1 MDIKELNVEQ
11 LVEYIN
17 KELQKDEKLGI
28 NKLCDREGLK
38 NSTVKSRL
46 NRNGYKYNSE
56 ERKYY
61 KNTNDNI
68 KNNIKNNTN
77 NDTNNIARINTKKKI
92 KNDNSIEKIKDKK
105 DTKDTKDNTNRIT
118 NDILLDLMK
127 NIKSLEDRLDK
138 IEKNTKDNTKV
149 ITKRNIK
156 NNIGYMNI
164 KNTKDTT
171 TKSIR
176 LYTEVKAELDKYIEE
191 HKEVKVIDI
200 FSFAIL
206 EYINKNK

>member
-1 MDIKELNVEQ
+1 MEIKELSVEQ

-38 NSTVKSRL
+38 SSTVKSRL

-61 KNTNDNI
+61 KITNGNI
-68 KNNIKNNTN
+68 KSNIN
-77 NDTNNIARINTKKKI
+77 NDTNSIAKINTKKKI
-92 KNDNSIEKIKDKK
+92 KNDNSIEKIKDE
-105 DTKDTKDNTNRIT
+105 KDTKDNTNIIT
-118 NDILLDLMK
+118 NDILLDLMQ
-127 NIKSLEDRLDK
+127 NIKRLEDRLDK

-200 FSFAIL
+200 VSFAIL

>member
-1 MDIKELNVEQ
+1 MEIKELSVEQ

-68 KNNIKNNTN
+68 KNNTN
-77 NDTNNIARINTKKKI
+77 NDTNSIDKINTKKKI

-105 DTKDTKDNTNRIT
+105 DTKDNTNRIT
-118 NDILLDLMK
+118 NDILLDLMQ

-200 FSFAIL
+200 VSFAIL

>member
-1 MDIKELNVEQ
+1 MEIKGLSVEQ
-11 LVEYIN
+11 LVDYIN

-61 KNTNDNI
+61 KITNSNI
-68 KNNIKNNTN
+68 KSNTSY
-77 NDTNNIARINTKKKI
+77 DTNSISKINTKKKI
-92 KNDNSIEKIKDKK
+92 KNDNSIEKIKDA
-105 DTKDTKDNTNRIT
+105 KDTKDNTNRIT
-118 NDILLDLMK
+118 NDILLDLMQ
-127 NIKSLEDRLDK
+127 NIKRLEDRLDK

-200 FSFAIL
+200 VSFAIL

>member
-1 MDIKELNVEQ
+1 MEIKGLSVEQ
-11 LVEYIN
+11 LVDYIN

-61 KNTNDNI
+61 KITNSNS
-68 KNNIKNNTN
+68 KSNTN
-77 NDTNNIARINTKKKI
+77 NDTNSIAKINTKKKI
-92 KNDNSIEKIKDKK
+92 KNDNSIEKIKDE
-105 DTKDTKDNTNRIT
+105 KDTKDNTNIIT
-118 NDILLDLMK
+118 NDILLDLMQ
-127 NIKSLEDRLDK
+127 NIKRLENRLDK

-200 FSFAIL
+200 VSFAIL

>member
-1 MDIKELNVEQ
+1 MEIKGLSVEQ
-11 LVEYIN
+11 LVDYIN

-61 KNTNDNI
+61 KIINS
-68 KNNIKNNTN
+68 NIKNNTIN
-77 NDTNNIARINTKKKI
+77 NTNNITKINTKKKI
-92 KNDNSIEKIKDKK
+92 KNDNSIEKINDE
-105 DTKDTKDNTNRIT
+105 KDTKDNTNRIT
-118 NDILLDLMK
+118 DDILLDLMQ

-156 NNIGYMNI
+156 NNIGYINI

-200 FSFAIL
+200 VSFAIL

>member
-1 MDIKELNVEQ
+1 MEIKGLSVEQ
-11 LVEYIN
+11 LVDYIN

-61 KNTNDNI
+61 KITNSNS
-68 KNNIKNNTN
+68 KSNTN
-77 NDTNNIARINTKKKI
+77 NDTNSIAKINTKKKI

-105 DTKDTKDNTNRIT
+105 DTKDNTNRIT
-118 NDILLDLMK
+118 NDILLDLMQ

-200 FSFAIL
+200 VSFAIL

>member
-1 MDIKELNVEQ
+1 MEIKELSVEQ

-38 NSTVKSRL
+38 SSTVKSRL

-61 KNTNDNI
+61 KITNGNI
-68 KNNIKNNTN
+68 KSNTN
-77 NDTNNIARINTKKKI
+77 NDTNSIDKINTKKKI
-92 KNDNSIEKIKDKK
+92 KNDNSIEKIKDE
-105 DTKDTKDNTNRIT
+105 KDTKDNTNIIT
-118 NDILLDLMK
+118 NDILLDLMQ
-127 NIKSLEDRLDK
+127 NIKRLEDRLDK

-200 FSFAIL
+200 VSFAIL

>member
-1 MDIKELNVEQ
+1 MEIKELSVEQ

-61 KNTNDNI
+61 KNTNGNI
-68 KNNIKNNTN
+68 KSNTN
-77 NDTNNIARINTKKKI
+77 TDTNSIAKINTKKKI
-92 KNDNSIEKIKDKK
+92 KNDNSIEKIKDE
-105 DTKDTKDNTNRIT
+105 KDTKDNTNIIT
-118 NDILLDLMK
+118 NDILLDLMQ
-127 NIKSLEDRLDK
+127 NIKRLEDRLDK

-200 FSFAIL
+200 VSFAIL
-206 EYINKNK
+206 EYIN

>member
-1 MDIKELNVEQ
+1 MEIKELSVEQ

-17 KELQKDEKLGI
+17 KELQKDESLGI
-28 NKLCDREGLK
+28 NKLCNREGLK
-38 NSTVKSRL
+38 ASTIKSRL
-46 NRNGYKYNSE
+46 TRNGYKYNPE

-61 KNTNDNI
+61 KITEDNTEDN
-68 KNNIKNNTN
+68 T
-77 NDTNNIARINTKKKI
+77 RIDTKKKV
-92 KNDNSIEKIKDKK
+92 KNDNSITKRNSIQNTKGTTKK
-105 DTKDTKDNTNRIT
+105 DTDK
-118 NDILLDLMK
+118 ILMELIEKMK
-127 NIKSLEDRLDK
+127 KLEDRLDN
-138 IEKNTKDNTKV
+138 IENDTKSNTKR
-149 ITKRNIK
+149 ITKRNTK
-156 NNIGYMNI
+156 NTVGYNNI

-176 LYTEVKAELDKYIEE
+176 LYTEVKEELDKYIED

>member
-1 MDIKELNVEQ
+1 MEIKGLSVEQ
-11 LVEYIN
+11 LVDYIN

-61 KNTNDNI
+61 KITNSNIKSSTND
-68 KNNIKNNTN
+68 
-77 NDTNNIARINTKKKI
+77 DTNSISKINTKKKI
-92 KNDNSIEKIKDKK
+92 KNDNSIEKIKDE
-105 DTKDTKDNTNRIT
+105 KDTKDNTNRIT
-118 NDILLDLMK
+118 NDILLDLMQ

-200 FSFAIL
+200 VSFAIL

>member
-1 MDIKELNVEQ
+1 MEIKGLSVEQ
-11 LVEYIN
+11 LVDYIN

-61 KNTNDNI
+61 KITNSNS
-68 KNNIKNNTN
+68 KSNTN
-77 NDTNNIARINTKKKI
+77 NDTNSIAKINTKKKI
-92 KNDNSIEKIKDKK
+92 KNDNSIEKIKDE
-105 DTKDTKDNTNRIT
+105 KDTKDNTNIIT
-118 NDILLDLMK
+118 NDILLDLMQ
-127 NIKSLEDRLDK
+127 NIKRLENRLDK
-138 IEKNTKDNTKV
+138 IEKNTKV

-200 FSFAIL
+200 VSFAIL

>member
-1 MDIKELNVEQ
+1 MEIKGLSVEQ
-11 LVEYIN
+11 LVDYIN

-61 KNTNDNI
+61 KITNSNS
-68 KNNIKNNTN
+68 KRNTN
-77 NDTNNIARINTKKKI
+77 NDTNSIAKINTKKKI
-92 KNDNSIEKIKDKK
+92 KNDNSIEKIKDE
-105 DTKDTKDNTNRIT
+105 KDTKDNTNIIT
-118 NDILLDLMK
+118 NDILLDLMQ
-127 NIKSLEDRLDK
+127 NIKRLENRLDK

-200 FSFAIL
+200 VSFAIL

>member
-1 MDIKELNVEQ
+1 MEIKELSVEQ

-38 NSTVKSRL
+38 NSTIKSRL

-61 KNTNDNI
+61 KNTNSNI
-68 KNNIKNNTN
+68 KSNTN
-77 NDTNNIARINTKKKI
+77 TDANSIAKINTKKKI
-92 KNDNSIEKIKDKK
+92 KNDNSIEKIKDE
-105 DTKDTKDNTNRIT
+105 KDTKDNTNIIT
-118 NDILLDLMK
+118 NDILLDLMQ
-127 NIKSLEDRLDK
+127 NIKRLENRLDK

-200 FSFAIL
+200 VSFAIL

>member
-1 MDIKELNVEQ
+1 MEIKGLSVEQ
-11 LVEYIN
+11 LVDYIN

-61 KNTNDNI
+61 KITNSNVKRNTNSDVNS
-68 KNNIKNNTN
+68 
-77 NDTNNIARINTKKKI
+77 IAKINAKKKI
-92 KNDNSIEKIKDKK
+92 KNDNSIEKIKDE
-105 DTKDTKDNTNRIT
+105 KDTKDNTNRIT
-118 NDILLDLMK
+118 NDILLDLMQ
-127 NIKSLEDRLDK
+127 NIKRLEDRLDK

-200 FSFAIL
+200 VSFAIL

>member
-1 MDIKELNVEQ
+1 MTVLNIRMSV
-11 LVEYIN
+11 
-17 KELQKDEKLGI
+17 DEKLEI
-28 NKLCDREGLK
+28 K
-38 NSTVKSRL
+38 
-46 NRNGYKYNSE
+46 
-56 ERKYY
+56 ERAELSGQTISSYARDLLFFVD
-61 KNTNDNI
+61 NTED
-68 KNNIKNNTN
+68 
-77 NDTNNIARINTKKKI
+77 
-92 KNDNSIEKIKDKK
+92 E
-105 DTKDTKDNTNRIT
+105 KDNTNIIT
-118 NDILLDLMK
+118 NDILLDLMQ
-127 NIKSLEDRLDK
+127 NIKRLENRLDK

-200 FSFAIL
+200 VSFAIL

>member
-1 MDIKELNVEQ
+1 MEIKELSVEQ

-56 ERKYY
+56 ERKYH
-61 KNTNDNI
+61 KITNSNS
-68 KNNIKNNTN
+68 KRNTN
-77 NDTNNIARINTKKKI
+77 NDTNSIAKINTKKKI
-92 KNDNSIEKIKDKK
+92 KNDNSIEKIKDE
-105 DTKDTKDNTNRIT
+105 KDTKDNTNIIT
-118 NDILLDLMK
+118 NDILLDLMQ
-127 NIKSLEDRLDK
+127 NIKRLEDRLDK

-200 FSFAIL
+200 VSFAIL

>member
-1 MDIKELNVEQ
+1 MEIKELSVEQ

-61 KNTNDNI
+61 KNTNGNI
-68 KNNIKNNTN
+68 KSNTN
-77 NDTNNIARINTKKKI
+77 TDTNSIAKINTKKKI
-92 KNDNSIEKIKDKK
+92 KNDNSIEKIKDE
-105 DTKDTKDNTNRIT
+105 KDTKDNTNIIT
-118 NDILLDLMK
+118 NDILLDLMQ
-127 NIKSLEDRLDK
+127 NIKRLEDRLDK

-176 LYTEVKAELDKYIEE
+176 LYTEVKSELDKYIEE

-200 FSFAIL
+200 VSFAIL